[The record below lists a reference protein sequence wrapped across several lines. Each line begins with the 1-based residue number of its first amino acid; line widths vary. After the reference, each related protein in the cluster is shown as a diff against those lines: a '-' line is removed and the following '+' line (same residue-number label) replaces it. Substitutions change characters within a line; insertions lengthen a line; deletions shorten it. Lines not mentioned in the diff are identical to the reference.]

1 MSKLF
6 NISKIRF
13 FEYGKPAP
21 EGSRF
26 KGILDETSLV
36 GYSRYTGDEKKNDRN
51 RELATLH
58 EWGYLGYVNK
68 DEYTFTSEG
77 DGWLRD
83 EDKKEFEKTLESL
96 FNKDGDLWWETII
109 SFSSEE
115 AAMQFGLE
123 EVEDY
128 KM

>member
-36 GYSRYTGDEKKNDRN
+36 GYSENSQLYMKEDT
-51 RELATLH
+51 LA
-58 EWGYLGYVNK
+58 
-68 DEYTFTSEG
+68 
-77 DGWLRD
+77 
-83 EDKKEFEKTLESL
+83 
-96 FNKDGDLWWETII
+96 
-109 SFSSEE
+109 
-115 AAMQFGLE
+115 M
-123 EVEDY
+123 
-128 KM
+128 

>member
-36 GYSRYTGDEKKNDRN
+36 GYSRYTEMRRKMIETENSQLYMKEDT
-51 RELATLH
+51 LA
-58 EWGYLGYVNK
+58 
-68 DEYTFTSEG
+68 
-77 DGWLRD
+77 
-83 EDKKEFEKTLESL
+83 
-96 FNKDGDLWWETII
+96 
-109 SFSSEE
+109 
-115 AAMQFGLE
+115 M
-123 EVEDY
+123 
-128 KM
+128 

>member
-58 EWGYLGYVNK
+58 EGGYLGYVNK

-83 EDKKEFEKTLESL
+83 EDKKEFEK
-96 FNKDGDLWWETII
+96 
-109 SFSSEE
+109 
-115 AAMQFGLE
+115 M
-123 EVEDY
+123 
-128 KM
+128 